1 MPPSNGTTSPRLS
14 RRSFVTALA
23 VTSAATAL
31 PIGLGPA
38 AARAAGR
45 SAVNE
50 RPVVIPALQA
60 WAGSTGRY
68 RLEAGAPIVVQ
79 TAEPGELLT
88 LARQFADEI
97 EEVTGIRPGAPRAGH
112 GVRGGLRLVLDP
124 ADRHAPG
131 GDRYAEEGYTLT
143 VTASAVTVTAPTR
156 TGLYY
161 GTRSVLQILLRSD
174 GRRELPTGIAH
185 DWPDYRLRGFML
197 DAGRRYFTPGFV
209 RDQLRLMGWFKL
221 NDLQLH
227 LNDNE
232 ISPAGGDWSKA
243 YDAFR
248 LRSDKPEWAG
258 LAASDGSYSREDW
271 DSFEDTAAAHAVQ
284 LTPEIDAPA
293 HARSFVRFR
302 PELGLK
308 GGNSDHLD
316 LAEPETTAFMKKVF
330 DEFAPWFRSPEVHY
344 GADEYTG
351 PEEQYRGYFNA
362 MAAHLRT
369 LGKHPRAWG
378 SLTEMAPS
386 GTSGYDRD
394 VTIHSWNNGWYGPKA
409 ATADGYEIVNTNDGL
424 LYIVPFATYY
434 HPLGLDGPYLYES
447 WAPHVFPG
455 DQSLQPHDPKL
466 RGAMSAVWNDL
477 VHATYTQQAVHG
489 LVEKTFGTLAQKMW
503 SGSGAGLSYRDFTA
517 ELRRGIAGPGLTT
530 LTPTL
535 AEPDQISLDAPAT
548 ASSTAAGSR
557 PAYATDGSP
566 VTRWTSGRERAP
578 WLAVDLGQ
586 SRPVQRVRVEWGQD
600 HGTAYA
606 VEVSDDG
613 VAWRTVAERTG
624 RDRAGWDE
632 LGFPATTARHV
643 RLRGREHA
651 STRYSLWSLQVYD
664 IPDLAL
670 GRPTTASS
678 AETATLTAPNAT
690 DGDPGTRWASKYTD
704 DEWIEV
710 DLEQTRTVRRI
721 VLDWE
726 TAAGRDYDL
735 QVSADATG
743 SSWSTVAARR
753 GRTTAG
759 VDTVDLDAVE
769 ARRVRMLGVKRQT
782 TYGYSLYRFEVRG

>member
-1 MPPSNGTTSPRLS
+1 
-14 RRSFVTALA
+14 
-23 VTSAATAL
+23 
-31 PIGLGPA
+31 
-38 AARAAGR
+38 
-45 SAVNE
+45 
-50 RPVVIPALQA
+50 
-60 WAGSTGRY
+60 
-68 RLEAGAPIVVQ
+68 
-79 TAEPGELLT
+79 
-88 LARQFADEI
+88 
-97 EEVTGIRPGAPRAGH
+97 
-112 GVRGGLRLVLDP
+112 
-124 ADRHAPG
+124 
-131 GDRYAEEGYTLT
+131 
-143 VTASAVTVTAPTR
+143 
-156 TGLYY
+156 
-161 GTRSVLQILLRSD
+161 
-174 GRRELPTGIAH
+174 
-185 DWPDYRLRGFML
+185 
-197 DAGRRYFTPGFV
+197 
-209 RDQLRLMGWFKL
+209 
-221 NDLQLH
+221 
-227 LNDNE
+227 
-232 ISPAGGDWSKA
+232 
-243 YDAFR
+243 
-248 LRSDKPEWAG
+248 
-258 LAASDGSYSREDW
+258 
-271 DSFEDTAAAHAVQ
+271 
-284 LTPEIDAPA
+284 
-293 HARSFVRFR
+293 
-302 PELGLK
+302 
-308 GGNSDHLD
+308 
-316 LAEPETTAFMKKVF
+316 
-330 DEFAPWFRSPEVHY
+330 
-344 GADEYTG
+344 
-351 PEEQYRGYFNA
+351 
-362 MAAHLRT
+362 
-369 LGKHPRAWG
+369 
-378 SLTEMAPS
+378 
-386 GTSGYDRD
+386 
-394 VTIHSWNNGWYGPKA
+394 
-409 ATADGYEIVNTNDGL
+409 
-424 LYIVPFATYY
+424 
-434 HPLGLDGPYLYES
+434 
-447 WAPHVFPG
+447 
-455 DQSLQPHDPKL
+455 
-466 RGAMSAVWNDL
+466 
-477 VHATYTQQAVHG
+477 
-489 LVEKTFGTLAQKMW
+489 MW

-566 VTRWTSGRERAP
+566 VTRWASGRERAP

-613 VAWRTVAERTG
+613 VVWRTVAERTG

-643 RLRGREHA
+643 RLRGRERE
-651 STRYSLWSLQVYD
+651 STRYSVWSLQVYD

-704 DEWIEV
+704 SEWIEV

-753 GRTTAG
+753 DRTTAG